1 MKVLLFIYQ
10 WCIAAPIIV
19 VATIIVALATIIG
32 SYLGSGTWWG
42 YHPPRLWGKLFCL
55 LMFVRVTVSGRENID
70 KKTSYVFIANHQ
82 GAYDIFSIYGY
93 LNHNFRWMMKKSL
106 GNIPFVGSACKVS
119 GQIFVDNKS
128 ASGVAHTMQEA
139 KERLKQGLSLVVFPE
154 GARSWTGKMRPFKR
168 GAFKLAI
175 DFNLPIVPVTI
186 DGSFK
191 VMPRTTYLIKPG
203 HIHLTIHKPIGINV
217 DNIDAVMEESYK
229 VIESALPDCDK
240 N

>member
-1 MKVLLFIYQ
+1 M
-10 WCIAAPIIV
+10 
-19 VATIIVALATIIG
+19 
-32 SYLGSGTWWG
+32 
-42 YHPPRLWGKLFCL
+42 
-55 LMFVRVTVSGRENID
+55 
-70 KKTSYVFIANHQ
+70 
-82 GAYDIFSIYGY
+82 
-93 LNHNFRWMMKKSL
+93 
-106 GNIPFVGSACKVS
+106 
-119 GQIFVDNKS
+119 
-128 ASGVAHTMQEA
+128 AHTMQEA

-203 HIHLTIHKPIGINV
+203 HIHLTIHKPIDINA

>member
-42 YHPPRLWGKLFCL
+42 YHPARLWGKLFCL
-55 LMFVRVTVSGRENID
+55 LMFVRVTVSGSENID

-119 GQIFVDNKS
+119 GQILVDNKS

-203 HIHLTIHKPIGINV
+203 HIHLTIHKPIDINA